1 VKPTPNYLVSAPIAE
16 RPPKAKIGERW
27 ETFYDGIGEVITHID
42 GRYRLRMDKGGNLT
56 FTASGLKHKVDVPDL
71 TDAQLLEAI
80 QKRIDK
86 AQDEAD
92 KWKRVRKAWIGV

>member
-1 VKPTPNYLVSAPIAE
+1 MNPTDTYYVSAPVAE

-27 ETFYDGIGEVITHID
+27 ETFYDGIGEVIEHID
-42 GRYRLRMDKGGNLT
+42 GRYRLRMDKGGKLT
-56 FTASGLKHKVDVPDL
+56 FTAHGLRQKVETPDL
-71 TDAQLLEAI
+71 TDVQVLEAI

-86 AQDEAD
+86 AQADAD